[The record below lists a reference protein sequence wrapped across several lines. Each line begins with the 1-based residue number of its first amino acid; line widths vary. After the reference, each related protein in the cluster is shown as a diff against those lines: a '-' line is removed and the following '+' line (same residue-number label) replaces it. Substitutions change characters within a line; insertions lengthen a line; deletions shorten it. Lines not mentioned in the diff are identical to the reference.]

1 MKKRNFARAVPSLA
15 LFAAFALWTAAVCRV
30 DVRAIGPGG
39 SSVGFAAM
47 NGWVHGLTGV
57 HMALYT
63 LTDWLGLVPLCF
75 VLGFALT
82 GLVQLLRR
90 KSFSEVDRGLLALGV
105 CYALTAAAYLLFE
118 ICVVN
123 YKPVLINGRLEASY
137 PSSTTLPPCP
147 T

>member
-1 MKKRNFARAVPSLA
+1 MKKRNFACAVPSLA

-63 LTDWLGLVPLCF
+63 LTD
-75 VLGFALT
+75 
-82 GLVQLLRR
+82 
-90 KSFSEVDRGLLALGV
+90 
-105 CYALTAAAYLLFE
+105 
-118 ICVVN
+118 
-123 YKPVLINGRLEASY
+123 
-137 PSSTTLPPCP
+137 
-147 T
+147 

>member
-1 MKKRNFARAVPSLA
+1 MSTGRKPTYEKGCTKMKKRNFARAVPSLA

-63 LTDWLGLVPLCF
+63 LTDWLDLVPLCF
-75 VLGFALT
+75 VLG
-82 GLVQLLRR
+82 
-90 KSFSEVDRGLLALGV
+90 
-105 CYALTAAAYLLFE
+105 
-118 ICVVN
+118 
-123 YKPVLINGRLEASY
+123 LINCCAEFKKQSLTRS
-137 PSSTTLPPCP
+137 
-147 T
+147 

>member
-1 MKKRNFARAVPSLA
+1 MAHHVHGAQAHIRKRMCENEKKRNFARAVPSLA

-57 HMALYT
+57 YMELYT

-75 VLGFALT
+75 VLG
-82 GLVQLLRR
+82 
-90 KSFSEVDRGLLALGV
+90 
-105 CYALTAAAYLLFE
+105 
-118 ICVVN
+118 
-123 YKPVLINGRLEASY
+123 LINCCAEFKKQSLTR
-137 PSSTTLPPCP
+137 P
-147 T
+147 

>member
-75 VLGFALT
+75 VLG
-82 GLVQLLRR
+82 
-90 KSFSEVDRGLLALGV
+90 
-105 CYALTAAAYLLFE
+105 
-118 ICVVN
+118 
-123 YKPVLINGRLEASY
+123 LINCCAELNPALKKPCANCERCPPRRNSSYYVYSFFRLS
-137 PSSTTLPPCP
+137 
-147 T
+147 